1 MRVERVTPIPI
12 SVPVEQALK
21 TSKSADG
28 DDEYHRILIVLETD
42 TGVTGYGEIAPMAH
56 WPRGLTQSACL
67 DLLEDVL
74 VPAVDETRV
83 HRIPRLV
90 EDLSSRLA
98 DEPFPLYGLEVALHD
113 ALARERELPM
123 YEHLGGPVG
132 GDPEL
137 ECHYTV
143 SIDEP
148 SRVAEEAR
156 TAAADGY
163 EAFKVKVGGDDF
175 AAERENVRT
184 IRETV
189 PDARIRVDVNG
200 AWSPDEAIRK
210 IRRLDDDA
218 GGLAFVEQP
227 VSRDVVDGHARVRDR
242 VPVPIL
248 ADEACFSAS
257 DVARLATRG
266 SADIVNL
273 KLAKTGGFTGAKAAA
288 TVAAAHGVSCFV
300 GGMLELGIGQ
310 AASAHFA
317 VSTPEVAYPTGI
329 FNVDVG
335 DSLLA
340 NDDEWRIA
348 DATCT
353 VPSSPGLG
361 VELDSEA
368 LERCRTD

>member
-28 DDEYHRILIVLETD
+28 DDEYHRILVALETD
-42 TGVTGYGEIAPMAH
+42 AGVTGYGEIAPMPH

-74 VPAVDETRV
+74 VPAVLDRRV
-83 HRIPRLV
+83 HRIPRIV
-90 EDLSSRLA
+90 EDLSRRLA
-98 DEPFPLYGLEVALHD
+98 DEPFPLYGLEIALHD

-123 YEHLGGPVG
+123 YELLGGPTVEP
-132 GDPEL
+132 PEL

-148 SRVAEEAR
+148 ERVAEEAT
-156 TAAADGY
+156 TAAAEGY
-163 EAFKVKVGGDDF
+163 DAFKVKVGGDDF
-175 AAERENVRT
+175 DAECENVRT
-184 IRETV
+184 IREAV

-200 AWSPDEAIRK
+200 GWTPDEAIRK
-210 IRRLDDDA
+210 IRELDEVG

-227 VSRDVVDGHARVRDR
+227 VSRDRVGGLARVRER

-248 ADEACFSAS
+248 ADEACFSAG

-288 TVAAAHGVSCFV
+288 TVASAHGLSCFV

-317 VSTPEVAYPTGI
+317 VSTPAVTYPTGI
-329 FNVDVG
+329 FNVDVA
-335 DSLLA
+335 DSLVMG
-340 NDDEWRIA
+340 DEWRV
-348 DATCT
+348 DGATCS

-361 VELDSEA
+361 VELNHEA
-368 LERCRTD
+368 LERRRTD